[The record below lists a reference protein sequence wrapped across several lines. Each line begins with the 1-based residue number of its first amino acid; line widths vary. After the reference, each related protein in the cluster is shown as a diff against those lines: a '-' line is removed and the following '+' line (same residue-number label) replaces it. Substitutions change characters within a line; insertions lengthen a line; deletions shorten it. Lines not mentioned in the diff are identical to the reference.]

1 MPKVMMSRD
10 TIWKLVIDGL
20 CSDKE
25 SDRDNKMVTSFYLY
39 YQDEEKLKMTPSNV
53 VFRHIDLVGVQEH
66 KMAANLRPRTPEI
79 SHSDDKRDFCWT
91 LVEIQLKVKL
101 N

>member
-1 MPKVMMSRD
+1 
-10 TIWKLVIDGL
+10 
-20 CSDKE
+20 
-25 SDRDNKMVTSFYLY
+25 
-39 YQDEEKLKMTPSNV
+39 MTPSNV